1 MHEPPVQSD
10 CCVLSGNYHLES
22 NPVRHA
28 KAPLAAAIGKQDV
41 REMYREFLK
50 WWPD

>member
-10 CCVLSGNYHLES
+10 RCAFSGNYRLES
-22 NPVRHA
+22 NPDRHA
-28 KAPLAAAIGKQDV
+28 KAPLAAATGKQDV

-50 WWPD
+50 WRP